1 MSKAKAYL
9 LAARPKTLPAA
20 VCPVIAGSA
29 LAWRLSGSFS
39 WLLLWATLLS
49 TIAIQVATNYFND
62 AVDAAKGADTE
73 ARLGP
78 KRATAS
84 GLISPRAML
93 TAGAIAGLIAAA
105 LSAPLIVER
114 GWPIVG
120 IGVVSLFFSY
130 GYTGGPWPLAYRGLG
145 EVFVM
150 LFFGFVAVT
159 GTVFVQT
166 GEWRAEALLLGAQI
180 GALSTVLI
188 AINNLRDIEEDTRSH
203 KRTLA
208 VRFGKTG
215 GRISVT
221 LWCLLPYA
229 AACLW
234 GNPGLLP
241 EHILSTGHGL
251 RGALCQFGLLLL
263 PLALF
268 IALQIWRR
276 EPSPAYNKYLAFSA
290 LHLLLWTALFTYACL
305 HYSA

>member
-1 MSKAKAYL
+1 MSKVKAFL

-20 VCPVIAGSA
+20 VCPVVAGSA

-39 WLLLWATLLS
+39 WWLLWATLLS

-62 AVDAAKGADTE
+62 AVDAAKGADTA

-78 KRATAS
+78 QRATAS
-84 GLISPRAML
+84 GLISRRAML
-93 TAGAIAGLIAAA
+93 AAGAMAGLIAAA
-105 LSAPLIVER
+105 LSVPLIMER
-114 GWPIVG
+114 GWPIVV

-166 GEWRAEALLLGAQI
+166 GEWRLEGVLLGAQI

-188 AINNLRDIEEDTRSH
+188 AINNLRDIEEDTQSN

-208 VRFGKTG
+208 VRWGATVGK
-215 GRISVT
+215 VLVA
-221 LWCLLPYA
+221 LWCLLPYGVGFLWLSA
-229 AACLW
+229 AGIPELCWYPLPAAL
-234 GNPGLLP
+234 PGIVIA
-241 EHILSTGHGL
+241 ILVSRT
-251 RGALCQFGLLLL
+251 A
-263 PLALF
+263 
-268 IALQIWRR
+268 
-276 EPSPAYNKYLAFSA
+276 PSAAYNKFLALSG
-290 LHLLLWTALFTYACL
+290 LHLLLWTALFTAGCR
-305 HYSA
+305 